1 MRWKPVSEGPKYQDL
16 LEQNWGCFRCSK
28 PIPTNH
34 DQPCF
39 VSAGVSTQDFR
50 ELWSKMR
57 ATDVLSEEARARY
70 GIDSFRIPLD
80 EATVPPITDAG
91 FVDPSLA
98 LDLYE
103 PFLFDALYAFVIAI
117 NTLLNG
123 GVPLEEIKGD
133 RLLNQLRI
141 TEFEGI
147 SGLVSFDQY
156 GDRQASYELV
166 NLHPDGLRVA
176 ALYRGVE
183 DQLVVAAG
191 SVYWVGGMRVDQPP
205 SFLTDC
211 GPGSYKDELLG
222 QCVPCTRGFQC
233 INGTQELCPKGTFSN
248 VSGATF
254 CRNCSKGSF
263 YGDLGSTRCTSCQ
276 AGFYADEEGL
286 ETCRRCPKGTY
297 VSALHAESCFDCGM
311 NQITEESG
319 SQLQSDCRCAQ
330 GTFMCDT
337 GPSLGCLTCPEGLL
351 CATGLDPPVHQ
362 PGYWTSAD
370 DTCRFK
376 VLKRPEI
383 LVGWLSNREYGS
395 YSVALMMFN
404 GDYSDP
410 FGTTPPS
417 RFWGWQVLWT
427 GRPCTGAEMPQRA
440 GVPREDVARWLC
452 GRKGR
457 KGLQQLQA
465 KPLPKR
471 WWYMCRMRSHW
482 LFAFRALQSGCSEP
496 FHFVARLHPIAI
508 WDRCAFP
515 YMLWIPWLDGWIP
528 HVGPNPRLI
537 LQSRL
542 PKLLGLAPSI
552 LDGNPQD
559 GKVMESDFVWYYS
572 TTLKDRKATPDS
584 KRVVDFPSFL
594 HLFNFWGGA
603 RADLL

>member
-1 MRWKPVSEGPKYQDL
+1 MKVPSIRTFWNKTEDVSE
-16 LEQNWGCFRCSK
+16 
-28 PIPTNH
+28 
-34 DQPCF
+34 PCF

-103 PFLFDALYAFVIAI
+103 PFLFDALYTFVIAI

-123 GVPLEEIKGD
+123 GVPVEEIKGD

-191 SVYWVGGMRVDQPP
+191 SVYWVGGMQVDQPP

-248 VSGATF
+248 VTGATF

-297 VSALHAESCFDCGM
+297 VPVLHAESCFDCGM

-376 VLKRPEI
+376 VLTRPEI
-383 LVGWLSNREYGS
+383 LVG
-395 YSVALMMFN
+395 
-404 GDYSDP
+404 
-410 FGTTPPS
+410 
-417 RFWGWQVLWT
+417 
-427 GRPCTGAEMPQRA
+427 
-440 GVPREDVARWLC
+440 
-452 GRKGR
+452 
-457 KGLQQLQA
+457 
-465 KPLPKR
+465 
-471 WWYMCRMRSHW
+471 
-482 LFAFRALQSGCSEP
+482 
-496 FHFVARLHPIAI
+496 
-508 WDRCAFP
+508 
-515 YMLWIPWLDGWIP
+515 
-528 HVGPNPRLI
+528 
-537 LQSRL
+537 
-542 PKLLGLAPSI
+542 
-552 LDGNPQD
+552 
-559 GKVMESDFVWYYS
+559 
-572 TTLKDRKATPDS
+572 
-584 KRVVDFPSFL
+584 
-594 HLFNFWGGA
+594 
-603 RADLL
+603 